1 MQPRSYTRRLAP
13 CVLAA
18 CILALAAGCE
28 KREQQPKP
36 KVLDPQV
43 HGVLDN
49 INALARETK
58 AEREFRYDVSPDCTL
73 IAQRLVAGRP
83 GQQRNVPLGTTSL
96 VRFQYAPGL
105 GYGLRA
111 PIEGTS
117 AMESIFD
124 ARTIGQIEAMEAMLQ
139 SLETTCLQVAS
150 RTGSDPR
157 FAHRR

>member
-1 MQPRSYTRRLAP
+1 MQPHSYIRRLTQ
-13 CVLAA
+13 CVLTA
-18 CILALAAGCE
+18 CIIALAAGCQE
-28 KREQQPKP
+28 REQQPKP

-43 HGVLDN
+43 HGVLEN
-49 INALARETK
+49 INTLARETK

-73 IAQRLVAGRP
+73 VAQRVVAGRP
-83 GQQRNVPLGTTSL
+83 GQRRNLPLGTTPF

-124 ARTIGQIEAMEAMLQ
+124 APTIGQIEAMEAMLQ
-139 SLETTCLQVAS
+139 SLETTCLQVAE
-150 RTGSDPR
+150 RMRSDPR

>member
-1 MQPRSYTRRLAP
+1 M
-13 CVLAA
+13 
-18 CILALAAGCE
+18 AAGCE

-36 KVLDPQV
+36 KVLDPQI
-43 HGVLDN
+43 HGVLED
-49 INALARETK
+49 INALARNTK
-58 AEREFRYDVSPDCTL
+58 AEREFRYDLAADCTL
-73 IAQRLVAGRP
+73 IAQRVVAGRP

-124 ARTIGQIEAMEAMLQ
+124 ARTLGQIEAMEAMLQ
-139 SLETTCLQVAS
+139 SLETTCLQVAE

-157 FAHRR
+157 FARRR